1 MTSWLRRWLRAD
13 STAASDGGQRP
24 GALDAL
30 VDALEHLPPD
40 RARYLAQFAYL
51 LGRVAHADEHIAPD
65 EQRAMEMLISREAGL
80 SGDQAALVV
89 GLARESS
96 RLFGATDNFLVARE
110 FAAETTYEQK
120 LALVRCLFVVSSA
133 EGRISVDEE
142 REIRRVARELRIDP
156 ADIVQL
162 RLQYRDH
169 LPGLSTRRDA

>member
-1 MTSWLRRWLRAD
+1 MTSWLRRWLRVRW
-13 STAASDGGQRP
+13 TTASDGGERP
-24 GALDAL
+24 GALDTL
-30 VDALEHLPPD
+30 VEALESLPSD

-65 EQRAMEMLISREAGL
+65 EQRAMETLIAREAEL

-89 GLARESS
+89 GLARESG

-133 EGRISVDEE
+133 EGRISIEEE

-156 ADIVQL
+156 ADILQL
-162 RLQYRDH
+162 RLRYRDR
-169 LPGLSTRRDA
+169 LPGLSTWRDA